1 MTNSKDRIQRKLAAI
16 IAADVAG
23 YSRLMSTDKAG
34 TMQTLSAYR
43 RLMDDLIMQH
53 GGRIANTAGDS
64 VLAEFASIFD
74 AVECSVNVQM
84 KLGEAAAGLTEDAAL
99 RFRMG
104 VHLGDVIIRGTDLL
118 GDGVNIAA
126 RLEGMAEPG
135 GVCISGIVFEQI
147 EGKIDLSFRSLGIQS
162 LKNIARPIE
171 VYAIELNEE
180 DRLPPVSI
188 FSSVKFQQQIRYCRS
203 DDGVRLAYALAGS
216 GPPLVKSANWIN
228 HLELDWELP
237 VYRHMLAA

>member
-1 MTNSKDRIQRKLAAI
+1 
-16 IAADVAG
+16 
-23 YSRLMSTDKAG
+23 MSTDEAG

-53 GGRIANTAGDS
+53 GGRIVNTAGDS

-74 AVECSVNVQM
+74 AVECSVNVQI

-104 VHLGDVIIRGTDLL
+104 IHLGDVIIRGTDLL
-118 GDGVNIAA
+118 VDGVNIAA
-126 RLEGMAEPG
+126 RLERMAEPG

-147 EGKIDLSFRSLGIQS
+147 EGKIDLSFQSLRIQS

-171 VYAIELNEE
+171 VYAIELNNLCHRTQQGGSPAARSYFFISEISAT
-180 DRLPPVSI
+180 DPILPIRRWCSI
-188 FSSVKFQQQIRYCRS
+188 GLCLGR
-203 DDGVRLAYALAGS
+203 
-216 GPPLVKSANWIN
+216 
-228 HLELDWELP
+228 
-237 VYRHMLAA
+237 